1 MWDCLRLLKDYKH
14 SRAVRKT
21 LQGKVRQK
29 RSSSCGFQKG
39 LACEQNP
46 QKQPQTWAMLII
58 GDFTMIENKFSGI
71 SSAITAADLDRLE
84 SILGKK
90 LPLPF
95 RNHYLK

>member
-1 MWDCLRLLKDYKH
+1 
-14 SRAVRKT
+14 
-21 LQGKVRQK
+21 
-29 RSSSCGFQKG
+29 
-39 LACEQNP
+39 
-46 QKQPQTWAMLII
+46 MLII